1 MKAIILARVSTE
13 EQKRAGNS
21 LPAQIERIKNYCKR
35 KEFNVV
41 EVFSF
46 DESAY
51 KSKRDEFDNALTYL
65 KKTKEKTAVCFD
77 KVDRLSRNVFDKRV
91 SLLYEKAVEDEI
103 ELHFVSDGQIINSEM
118 SAVEKFQF
126 GMSLGL
132 AKYYSD
138 AISDNVKRANEEKI
152 RKGEWGY
159 PAPIG
164 YLNTEDEDGNKDIT
178 PDPKRAHFI
187 KEIFK
192 LYSTGNYSIKQIAKK
207 MKKAGLKSKRNENK
221 SVSKATIHTIIKN
234 PFYHGVMRIKEEL
247 HPHKYKPL
255 ISKTLFDKCQEVR
268 EGYNKKP
275 FDYAAK
281 PFIFRGLIQCAECGC
296 TITPETTKGHI
307 YYSCTNSKGFH
318 DKRNYVREEKLLE
331 PIYNVL
337 KNIQLPNKVIEK
349 VTEELKKTNQARND
363 FHKKSL
369 NNLRKDLDKIENR
382 ISKLVDKMLD
392 GSITEKMYNK
402 KKKEYEE
409 EKINIKS
416 KMQQYEDANEDF
428 YLTANMVMK
437 LAKNAY
443 EIFKSSE
450 IPEKRKLLNFLIQNA
465 KLEGENLQFELKAPF
480 DTVLNVDGRQEWLR
494 GQDSNL

>member
-1 MKAIILARVSTE
+1 MKAVLIARVSTT
-13 EQKRAGNS
+13 EQKKAGNS
-21 LPAQIERIKNYCKR
+21 LPAQVDRLKRYCKQNELTID
-35 KEFNVV
+35 KVYKI
-41 EVFSF
+41 

-51 KSKRDEFDNALTYL
+51 KTKRDDFDDAMSYI
-65 KKTKEKTAVCFD
+65 KEKNEKVCVCFD
-77 KVDRLSRNVFDKRV
+77 KVDRFSRKVFDKRV
-91 SLLYEKAVEDEI
+91 SELYEMAVKGKI
-103 ELHFVSDGQIINSEM
+103 ELHFASDNLSVDENTSASEN
-118 SAVEKFQF
+118 FQLTVNL
-126 GMSLGL
+126 SL

-164 YLNTEDEDGNKDIT
+164 YLNTKDEDGNKDID
-178 PDPKRAHFI
+178 PDPKRARFI

-207 MKKAGLKSKRNENK
+207 MEKAGLKSKRNENK

-268 EGYNKKP
+268 EDYNKKP

-318 DKRNYVREEKLLE
+318 NKRNYVREEKLLE

-337 KNIQLPNKVIEK
+337 KNIQLPDKVIEK
-349 VTEELKKTNQARND
+349 VTEELKKTNQSRND

-428 YLTANMVMK
+428 YLTANMVMR

-450 IPEKRKLLNFLIQNA
+450 IPKKRKLLNFLIQNA